1 MNTPEEL
8 KAIVRGEY
16 GQAARQAKQGGSSCC
31 STVCTIT
38 IDPITG
44 DLYHPSQTANLP
56 QAAIAASLGC
66 GNPTALADIHPGE
79 TAQVLHTDDDIYPI
93 ARPHLFRDKFS

>member
-79 TAQVLHTDDDIYPI
+79 TVLDLGSGG
-93 ARPHLFRDKFS
+93 A